1 MRFDT
6 KLAIVIRDDIPTW
19 QKLNVTAFLV
29 SGIAS
34 VTPESVGE
42 PYEDKNGRR
51 YHPMFR
57 QPVTVFSADAAG
69 LSTVFERLTSRDEI
83 CSIFIDELFSTTHD
97 EVNRA
102 AFKEA
107 EPEDFSLAG
116 LAFRTERRVADK
128 ITKGL
133 KLHG

>member
-6 KLAIVIRDDIPTW
+6 KLAIVIRDDVPTW

-29 SGIAS
+29 SGIGAA
-34 VTPESVGE
+34 TPESLGQ
-42 PYEDKNGRR
+42 PYEDRNGRC
-51 YHPMFR
+51 YYPMFG
-57 QPVTVFSADAAG
+57 QPVTVFSADAAC
-69 LSTVFERLTSRDEI
+69 LRTVFERLTSRDER
-83 CSIFIDELFSTTHD
+83 CSIFIDELFSSTHD
-97 EVNRA
+97 EASRA
-102 AFKEA
+102 TFKEA
-107 EPEDFSLAG
+107 RPEEFSIVG

>member
-6 KLAIVIRDDIPTW
+6 KLAIVIRDDVPTW
-19 QKLNVTAFLV
+19 QKLNATAFLV
-29 SGIAS
+29 SGIAT
-34 VTPESVGE
+34 VTPESLGQ

-51 YHPMFR
+51 YYPMFR
-57 QPVTVFSADAAG
+57 QPVSVFSADAAR
-69 LSTVFERLTSRDEI
+69 LRTVFERLTSRDEL

-97 EVNRA
+97 EANRA

-107 EPEDFSLAG
+107 RPEDFSIVG